1 MNIKKYVS
9 FILIFAVFLF
19 SSIGDADFLVND
31 NINIDENQI
40 GNEKTSFIYLDYN
53 DGINQKYKYLL
64 DGETGRFNEE
74 DGSFPEPQ
82 SYDNHSFIGWYETRS
97 GFFSDGSSSLYDGGL
112 LNNGDTL
119 YAKYLNNTNDLIT
132 SNLTNSLTI
141 TPSMSQ
147 NINYYYL
154 SSYSNNSISE
164 ELTVSNSGRININ
177 FSDSNGTYST
187 ALQGTDKTIKYVSQA
202 EIIVVLDSNLVI
214 DGGTLQLS
222 SILGGNSGN
231 LQAQITGEFTALDLN
246 GYNITIRNGGLLNGF
261 GIIFNSADTG
271 GIIVESGTINT
282 PFLVYGFKG
291 GGITG
296 ASWGNATTPFTNFL
310 CPYLSAE
317 TVFTNAATLLG
328 ETSLFANDEKHAT
341 TLKLISNSSDS
352 LIQISTGYLIKRT
365 TDYKKYTQDY
375 LFNYSI
381 TDYYDALTSNY
392 RETFVFTNEVSEYV
406 EFIEKELVDQYT
418 TDKCVVIQNSLDL
431 NVDVGIAALNV
442 SMRYVDFPIPS
453 FFDIYLYNTN
463 LSFNISF
470 QFMPGSYFYSDENS
484 NIYFRKQTEGAYDY
498 NIFAK
503 IITFDRYPFSIQ
515 YQFNNGSSTSKYS
528 FPSGTFPSS
537 LYVSQSLAFST
548 DPAEITID
556 GNIYFEDYENN
567 YNDSFSFYS
576 IGGRVNLSKQALN
589 MIKSYSS
596 KIMLANLG
604 AQYIYHAIG
613 SSFSATY
620 SIDLAEYSTKPLI
633 SNGKAYFQT
642 ETFGEIMEGKFLND
656 KCLIES
662 DGEYYFYNFS
672 NHNKNIKSFGV
683 LDLLGV
689 TSSPTKNNNENK
701 YNNLLGKFQKCSLH
715 ILNNEKNLFYI
726 SDENNQNYI
735 YLNGA
740 FIPITDAPSYNEQ
753 LLTVSDVSLAASNKF
768 STSTLDEILYGQ
780 TAYFDDLYLN
790 EWRLNYVQ

>member
-97 GFFSDGSSSLYDGGL
+97 GFYSDGSSSLYNGGL

-119 YAKYLNNTNDLIT
+119 YAKYLNKSSASISN
-132 SNLTNSLTI
+132 NLTSSLTI
-141 TPSMSQ
+141 TPSMSH
-147 NINYYYL
+147 NYNYYYL

-164 ELTVSNSGRININ
+164 ELTVSNSGKININ

-187 ALQGTDKTIKYVSQA
+187 ALEGTDKTIKYVSQA
-202 EIIVVLDSNLVI
+202 EIIAVLDSNLVI

-222 SILGGNSGN
+222 SILGGNSGV
-231 LQAQITGEFTALDLN
+231 LQAQITGKFTALDLN

-271 GIIVESGTINT
+271 GIIVENGTINT
-282 PFLVYGFKG
+282 PFLVYGYKG

-296 ASWGNATTPFTNFL
+296 ASWGNAVAPFTNFL
-310 CPYLSAE
+310 CPYLSVE

-328 ETSLFANDEKHAT
+328 ETSLYARSKKHAT

-381 TDYYDALTSNY
+381 TDYYDALTSDY

-406 EFIEKELVDQYT
+406 EFIDKELVEQYR
-418 TDKCVVIQNSLDL
+418 TDKCVITQNSLDL
-431 NVDVGIAALNV
+431 NVNVGVTLNV

-484 NIYFRKQTEGAYDY
+484 NIYFRKQTDGTYDY

-503 IITFDRYPFSIQ
+503 IITFDRYPYSIQ
-515 YQFNNGSSTSKYS
+515 YKFKGENSTTSYS
-528 FPSGTFPSS
+528 FPSGNFPN

-548 DPAEITID
+548 EPAEIIID

-589 MIKSYSS
+589 MVKSNSS

-604 AQYIYHAIG
+604 AQYIYHEDSDYG
-613 SSFSATY
+613 
-620 SIDLAEYSTKPLI
+620 IDLAEYSTKPLI
-633 SNGKAYFQT
+633 SNGKAYFQM
-642 ETFGEIMEGKFLND
+642 ETFGEIFEGKFLEE
-656 KCLIES
+656 KCIIEFNH
-662 DGEYYFYNFS
+662 EYYFYNFS
-672 NHNKNIKSFGV
+672 NQNKSIKSFGI
-683 LDLLGV
+683 LGLLGV
-689 TSSPTKNNNENK
+689 LSSPTKNNNENK

-740 FIPITDAPSYNEQ
+740 FIPISDTPSYNEK
-753 LLTVSDVSLAASNKF
+753 LLSVSGVTLVASNKF
-768 STSTLDEILYGQ
+768 STSTLGGILYGQ